1 MLTEGRGDS
10 SSARLPSRDK
20 GPTGPGTKETDV
32 FSPRTLIIAGVVL
45 IAVALGPSGHGLW
58 WLVGFLWFLP
68 HAGRRGHRCGGAS
81 RHRQDPGLQDVPGP
95 VAQPD
100 PTRDRHEAF
109 PAR

>member
-1 MLTEGRGDS
+1 M
-10 SSARLPSRDK
+10 
-20 GPTGPGTKETDV
+20 
-32 FSPRTLIIAGVVL
+32 FSPRNLIIAGVVL

-68 HAGRRGHRCGGAS
+68 HAGRRGHVCGPAARRRGD
-81 RHRQDPGLQDVPGP
+81 RRRDLQVEP